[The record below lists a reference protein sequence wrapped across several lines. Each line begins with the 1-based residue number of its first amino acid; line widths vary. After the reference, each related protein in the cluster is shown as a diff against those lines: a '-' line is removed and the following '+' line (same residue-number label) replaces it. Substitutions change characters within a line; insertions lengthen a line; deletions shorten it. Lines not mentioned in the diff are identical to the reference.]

1 MTVLDVPSHV
11 DSQFVNA
18 FFGLQLGAEVCMF
31 IILLTALGS
40 PTVKRNST
48 WYTFCFSW
56 ILFCISYT
64 FTFIIG
70 QQNSP
75 TFGPCVTQA
84 AAIYAAPIL
93 TGFTTLALAIDMLL
107 GVRAAITTQIQPARR
122 YSITLALLIVPF
134 VVWLSMFLGFL
145 AFGVSNP
152 TLVRMGPNGTYCD
165 LNSYTPS
172 KISGLIVV
180 LTTLLTLISEGYVAT
195 RLFRNRNLL
204 HDRRFAAMAIRVMV
218 FSLLGALGLG
228 IGFAY
233 VLFSEQAPAFDIST
247 ALLPVG
253 AVITFGTHLDLL
265 DVWLFWRGPR
275 SDKTSQINDS
285 KSSFSPIMS
294 VPTPRSWA

>member
-1 MTVLDVPSHV
+1 
-11 DSQFVNA
+11 
-18 FFGLQLGAEVCMF
+18 
-31 IILLTALGS
+31 
-40 PTVKRNST
+40 
-48 WYTFCFSW
+48 
-56 ILFCISYT
+56 
-64 FTFIIG
+64 
-70 QQNSP
+70 
-75 TFGPCVTQA
+75 
-84 AAIYAAPIL
+84 
-93 TGFTTLALAIDMLL
+93 
-107 GVRAAITTQIQPARR
+107 
-122 YSITLALLIVPF
+122 
-134 VVWLSMFLGFL
+134 
-145 AFGVSNP
+145 
-152 TLVRMGPNGTYCD
+152 MGPNGTYCD

-180 LTTLLTLISEGYVAT
+180 LTTLLILISEGYVAT

-233 VLFSEQAPAFDIST
+233 VLFSEQAPAFDVST